1 MAGADQAKS
10 GAALEKKGRTDKRGK
25 RESER
30 ARLADQLIAA
40 EQEERRRISLFLHD
54 GPVQS
59 LSGIAL
65 MLDAALHQLSS
76 GNLEEATQVIEAVL
90 ERQRST
96 IKDLRDLSFNLEPV
110 VLRDQ
115 GFEPAVKALADDVG
129 IANEIH
135 IELETGFAENLAKRA
150 QIVFYQII
158 REAFHQAIRRGPPTR
173 LAVALH
179 ELSDGRVELI
189 VADNAPGER
198 RRTSYETIDE
208 RARVLGA
215 KVSVRAASGGGTVV
229 RVVVPAYAAERSTA
243 H

>member
-1 MAGADQAKS
+1 MAGANQAAGGS
-10 GAALEKKGRTDKRGK
+10 PRGKKQRVGTK
-25 RESER
+25 RESERER

-59 LSGIAL
+59 LSGITL

-76 GNLEEATQVIEAVL
+76 GKLEDAAQVIEAVL

-129 IANEIH
+129 IANQIH

-150 QIVFYQII
+150 QVVFYQII

-215 KVSVRAASGGGTVV
+215 KVTVRAASGGGTVV
-229 RVVVPAYAAERSTA
+229 RVVVPAYAAGR
-243 H
+243 

>member
-1 MAGADQAKS
+1 MEERVAGADQVE
-10 GAALEKKGRTDKRGK
+10 GGPPPGKKKRAGTR
-25 RESER
+25 REIENER

-59 LSGIAL
+59 LSGITL

-76 GNLEEATQVIEAVL
+76 GKPEEAAQVIEAVL

-229 RVVVPAYAAERSTA
+229 RVVVPAYAAER
-243 H
+243 

>member
-1 MAGADQAKS
+1 MEERVAGDDQAKS
-10 GAALEKKGRTDKRGK
+10 GPSRRKKKRAGTQPES
-25 RESER
+25 ESER

-59 LSGIAL
+59 LSGITL
-65 MLDAALHQLSS
+65 MLDAALHQLSV
-76 GNLEEATQVIEAVL
+76 GKYEDAAQVIEAVL
-90 ERQRST
+90 ERQRAT
-96 IKDLRDLSFNLEPV
+96 IKALRDLSFNLEPV

-115 GFEPAVKALADDVG
+115 GFEPAVRALADDVG

-135 IELETGFAENLAKRA
+135 IELETGFAESLAQRA
-150 QIVFYQII
+150 QVVFYQIV
-158 REAFHQAIRRGPPTR
+158 REALHQAIRRGPPTR

-208 RARVLGA
+208 RARVLGG
-215 KVSVRAASGGGTVV
+215 KVSVRAAGGGGTVV
-229 RVVVPAYAAERSTA
+229 RVVVPAYAAGR
-243 H
+243 

>member
-1 MAGADQAKS
+1 MAGADQVE
-10 GAALEKKGRTDKRGK
+10 GGPPRGK
-25 RESER
+25 KRRAGGRRETENER

-59 LSGIAL
+59 LSGITL

-76 GNLEEATQVIEAVL
+76 GKPEEAAQVIEAVL

-229 RVVVPAYAAERSTA
+229 RVVVPAYAAER
-243 H
+243 

>member
-1 MAGADQAKS
+1 MAGTDQNAGK
-10 GAALEKKGRTDKRGK
+10 LEPERRAGGRRKEET
-25 RESER
+25 ER

-59 LSGIAL
+59 LSGITL
-65 MLDAALHQLSS
+65 MLDAALHQLAA
-76 GNLEEATQVIEAVL
+76 GNSEEAVPVIESAL

-96 IKDLRDLSFNLEPV
+96 IKELRDLSFNLEPV

-115 GFEPAVKALADDVG
+115 GFEPAVNALAENVG
-129 IANEIH
+129 ISNEIH
-135 IELETGFAENLAKRA
+135 IELETGFADSLAERA
-150 QIVFYQII
+150 QVVFYQII

-173 LAVALH
+173 VAVAVH

-198 RRTSYETIDE
+198 RRASYEVIDE
-208 RARVLGA
+208 RARMLGG
-215 KVSVRAASGGGTVV
+215 KVTVRAAEGGGTLV
-229 RVVVPAYAAERSTA
+229 RVIVPPYAAER
-243 H
+243 

>member
-1 MAGADQAKS
+1 MEKRVAGTDRAK
-10 GAALEKKGRTDKRGK
+10 GEQALEKKERGGK
-25 RESER
+25 QQEYESER
-30 ARLADQLIAA
+30 TRLADQLIAA

-59 LSGIAL
+59 LSGITL
-65 MLDAALHQLSS
+65 MLDAALHQLTS
-76 GNLEEATQVIEAVL
+76 GNLEEAAQVIEAVL
-90 ERQRST
+90 KRQRAT

-135 IELETGFAENLAKRA
+135 IELETGFAESLAERA
-150 QIVFYQII
+150 QVVFYQII

-179 ELSDGRVELI
+179 ELSDHRVELI

-198 RRTSYETIDE
+198 WRASYETFDE
-208 RARVLGA
+208 RARVLGG

-229 RVVVPAYAAERSTA
+229 RVVVPAYAAER
-243 H
+243 

>member
-1 MAGADQAKS
+1 MEERVAGDDQV
-10 GAALEKKGRTDKRGK
+10 KRGPSPGKKK
-25 RESER
+25 RTGMQPESESER

-59 LSGIAL
+59 LSGITL
-65 MLDAALHQLSS
+65 MLDAALHQLSV
-76 GNLEEATQVIEAVL
+76 GKYEDAAQVIEAVL
-90 ERQRST
+90 ERQRAT
-96 IKDLRDLSFNLEPV
+96 IKALRDLSFNLEPV

-115 GFEPAVKALADDVG
+115 GFEPAVRALADDVG

-135 IELETGFAENLAKRA
+135 IELETGFAESLAQRA
-150 QIVFYQII
+150 QVVFYQIV
-158 REAFHQAIRRGPPTR
+158 REALHQAIRRGPPTR

-208 RARVLGA
+208 RARVLGG

-229 RVVVPAYAAERSTA
+229 RIVVPAYAAER
-243 H
+243 

>member
-1 MAGADQAKS
+1 MAGADPDQARS
-10 GAALEKKGRTDKRGK
+10 EPVLEKKRQGRERRKGER
-25 RESER
+25 ER

-59 LSGIAL
+59 LSGITL
-65 MLDAALHQLSS
+65 MLDAALYQLSS
-76 GNLEEATQVIEAVL
+76 GDIEEAKQIVEAVL

-96 IKDLRDLSFNLEPV
+96 ISDLRNLSFNLEPV

-135 IELETGFAENLAKRA
+135 IELETDFAENLTE
-150 QIVFYQII
+150 QTQVVFYQII
-158 REAFHQAIRRGPPTR
+158 REAFHQAIRRGPPNR
-173 LAVALH
+173 IAVALH

-189 VADNAPGER
+189 IADNAPGER

-208 RARVLGA
+208 RARVLGG
-215 KVSVRAASGGGTVV
+215 KVTVRAASGGGTVV
-229 RVVVPAYAAERSTA
+229 RVVVPAYAAAR
-243 H
+243 

>member
-1 MAGADQAKS
+1 VAGADQVE
-10 GAALEKKGRTDKRGK
+10 GAPPPGKKKRTGTQREI
-25 RESER
+25 ESER

-59 LSGIAL
+59 LSGITL

-76 GNLEEATQVIEAVL
+76 GKPEEAAQVIEAVL

-229 RVVVPAYAAERSTA
+229 RVVVPAYAAER
-243 H
+243 

>member
-1 MAGADQAKS
+1 MEERVAEPDQVK
-10 GAALEKKGRTDKRGK
+10 GGPALEKKERSGK
-25 RESER
+25 RRESERER

-59 LSGIAL
+59 LSGITL
-65 MLDAALHQLSS
+65 MLDAALHQLST

-96 IKDLRDLSFNLEPV
+96 IKELRDLSFNLEPV

-115 GFEPAVKALADDVG
+115 GFEPAVKALAENVG
-129 IANEIH
+129 ISNEIH
-135 IELETGFAENLAKRA
+135 IELETGFAESLAERA
-150 QIVFYQII
+150 QVVFYQII

-173 LAVALH
+173 VAVAVH
-179 ELSDGRVELI
+179 ELSDNRVELI

-198 RRTSYETIDE
+198 RRASYETIDE
-208 RARVLGA
+208 RARVLGG
-215 KVSVRAASGGGTVV
+215 KVSVRAASGGGTIV
-229 RVVVPAYAAERSTA
+229 RVIVPPYAAKR
-243 H
+243 

>member
-1 MAGADQAKS
+1 MAETDQSAGK
-10 GAALEKKGRTDKRGK
+10 LEPERRAGGRR
-25 RESER
+25 REETER

-65 MLDAALHQLSS
+65 MLDAALQQLAAGHS
-76 GNLEEATQVIEAVL
+76 EEAIPVIESVL

-96 IKDLRDLSFNLEPV
+96 IKELRDLSFNLEPI

-115 GFEPAVKALADDVG
+115 GFEPAVKALAENVG
-129 IANEIH
+129 ISNEIH
-135 IELETGFAENLAKRA
+135 IELETGFADSLAERA
-150 QIVFYQII
+150 QVVFYQIT

-173 LAVALH
+173 VAVAVH

-198 RRTSYETIDE
+198 RRASYEVIDE
-208 RARVLGA
+208 RARILGG
-215 KVSVRAASGGGTVV
+215 KVSVRAAEGGGTLV
-229 RVVVPAYAAERSTA
+229 RVIVPPYAAER
-243 H
+243 

>member
-1 MAGADQAKS
+1 MEERVAEADQVE
-10 GAALEKKGRTDKRGK
+10 GGPPPGKKKRAGTR
-25 RESER
+25 REIENER

-59 LSGIAL
+59 LSGITL

-76 GNLEEATQVIEAVL
+76 GKPEEAAQVIEAVL

-229 RVVVPAYAAERSTA
+229 RVVVPAYAAER
-243 H
+243 

>member
-1 MAGADQAKS
+1 MEERVAGADQAKS
-10 GAALEKKGRTDKRGK
+10 GPALEKKERSVKRRK
-25 RESER
+25 SESER

-59 LSGIAL
+59 LSGITL

-90 ERQRST
+90 KRQRST

-115 GFEPAVKALADDVG
+115 GFEPAVKTLADDVG

-135 IELETGFAENLAKRA
+135 IELETGFAENLAERA
-150 QIVFYQII
+150 QVVFYQII

-189 VADNAPGER
+189 IADNAPGER

-208 RARVLGA
+208 RARVLGG
-215 KVSVRAASGGGTVV
+215 KVSVRAAGGGGTVV
-229 RVVVPAYAAERSTA
+229 RVVVPAYAAGR
-243 H
+243 

>member
-1 MAGADQAKS
+1 VAEPDQVK
-10 GAALEKKGRTDKRGK
+10 GGPALKKKGRSGK
-25 RESER
+25 QRESKSER

-59 LSGIAL
+59 LSGITL
-65 MLDAALHQLSS
+65 MLDAALHQLST

-96 IKDLRDLSFNLEPV
+96 IKALRDLSFNLEPV

-115 GFEPAVKALADDVG
+115 GFEPAVKALAENVG
-129 IANEIH
+129 ISNEIH
-135 IELETGFAENLAKRA
+135 IELETGFAESLAERA
-150 QIVFYQII
+150 QVVFYQII

-173 LAVALH
+173 VAVAVH
-179 ELSDGRVELI
+179 ELSDNRVELI

-208 RARVLGA
+208 RARVLGG
-215 KVSVRAASGGGTVV
+215 KVSVRAASGGGTIV
-229 RVVVPAYAAERSTA
+229 RVIVPPYAAKR
-243 H
+243 

>member
-1 MAGADQAKS
+1 MAGVDRTKS
-10 GAALEKKGRTDKRGK
+10 GPALEKKGRTDTRRG

-59 LSGIAL
+59 LSGITL

-76 GNLEEATQVIEAVL
+76 GNLEEAMQVIEAVL

-115 GFEPAVKALADDVG
+115 GFEPAVKALDR
-129 IANEIH
+129 
-135 IELETGFAENLAKRA
+135 K
-150 QIVFYQII
+150 
-158 REAFHQAIRRGPPTR
+158 
-173 LAVALH
+173 
-179 ELSDGRVELI
+179 
-189 VADNAPGER
+189 
-198 RRTSYETIDE
+198 
-208 RARVLGA
+208 
-215 KVSVRAASGGGTVV
+215 SVV
-229 RVVVPAYAAERSTA
+229 
-243 H
+243 

>member
-1 MAGADQAKS
+1 MAGADQVDGGS
-10 GAALEKKGRTDKRGK
+10 SPGKKKRGGK
-25 RESER
+25 QRESESER

-59 LSGIAL
+59 LSGITL
-65 MLDAALHQLSS
+65 MLDAALHQLST
-76 GNLEEATQVIEAVL
+76 GNHEEAAQVIEAVL

-96 IKDLRDLSFNLEPV
+96 IKALRDLSFNLEPI

-135 IELETGFAENLAKRA
+135 IELETGFAESLAERA
-150 QIVFYQII
+150 QVVFYQII
-158 REAFHQAIRRGPPTR
+158 REALHQAIRRGPPTR

-208 RARVLGA
+208 RARVLGG
-215 KVSVRAASGGGTVV
+215 KVSVRAASGGGTVM
-229 RVVVPAYAAERSTA
+229 RVVVPAYAAAR
-243 H
+243 